1 MENAFVLEQAYY
13 MVVNL
18 ATIQQQIKFKN
29 VERKQ
34 KDKNDVRRR
43 ENQMI
48 MVGNW
53 AIKSTID
60 DYRGGGSRENAVIL
74 GRACY
79 TVIDLATIRHQSV
92 TNWPAAMATSSS
104 PAIDILH

>member
-1 MENAFVLEQAYY
+1 MVILYQAYY

-34 KDKNDVRRR
+34 KEKNDVRRR

-48 MVGNW
+48 MVGN
-53 AIKSTID
+53 
-60 DYRGGGSRENAVIL
+60 
-74 GRACY
+74 
-79 TVIDLATIRHQSV
+79 
-92 TNWPAAMATSSS
+92 
-104 PAIDILH
+104 

>member
-1 MENAFVLEQAYY
+1 

-34 KDKNDVRRR
+34 KEKNDVRRR

-48 MVGNW
+48 MVGN
-53 AIKSTID
+53 
-60 DYRGGGSRENAVIL
+60 
-74 GRACY
+74 
-79 TVIDLATIRHQSV
+79 
-92 TNWPAAMATSSS
+92 
-104 PAIDILH
+104 

>member
-1 MENAFVLEQAYY
+1 

-34 KDKNDVRRR
+34 KEKNDARLR

-53 AIKSTID
+53 ANESTI
-60 DYRGGGSRENAVIL
+60 YN
-74 GRACY
+74 
-79 TVIDLATIRHQSV
+79 
-92 TNWPAAMATSSS
+92 
-104 PAIDILH
+104 